1 MLYWKQ
7 HGLMTGVLG
16 YDNALM
22 LRQSSLGLHK
32 TMLIHAHRAAEEV
45 FELCPLFG
53 VFFIIDGLIASMNY
67 VIRFV

>member
-1 MLYWKQ
+1 
-7 HGLMTGVLG
+7 MTGVLR

-32 TMLIHAHRAAEEV
+32 KMLIYAHRAAEEV

-53 VFFIIDGLIASMNY
+53 VFFIIGICCL
-67 VIRFV
+67 

>member
-1 MLYWKQ
+1 MVEGVYSPMLYWKQ

-45 FELCPLFG
+45 FELCPSFG
-53 VFFIIDGLIASMNY
+53 VFFIIGICCL
-67 VIRFV
+67 

>member
-22 LRQSSLGLHK
+22 LRSSSLGLHK

-45 FELCPLFG
+45 FELCPPFG
-53 VFFIIDGLIASMNY
+53 VFFIIGICCL
-67 VIRFV
+67 